1 MTAIELI
8 EELQKLVAKHG
19 DLPVEIPCY
28 DDIEYNDARG
38 VFMYTYGLGGDFEY
52 HVIMITH

>member
-1 MTAIELI
+1 MTALELI
-8 EELQKLVAKHG
+8 EELQKLVDKYG

-28 DDIEYNDARG
+28 DDIEYDDVRG
-38 VFMYTYGLGGDFEY
+38 VFKYTYGQGSESEY